1 MMFINYHDAE
11 PIIEEYP
18 PETAVKI
25 LLRQH
30 QEFDDFM
37 IDDSTK
43 SAVECFPTVTSVEVT
58 YAMYT
63 IAVAAMR
70 TFYKELSIK

>member
-1 MMFINYHDAE
+1 MIFINYHDAE

-18 PETAVKI
+18 PEVAVKM

-30 QEFDDFM
+30 EEFEDFM

-43 SAVECFPTVTSVEVT
+43 HAVECFPNVMSVEVT
-58 YAMYT
+58 YAMYA